1 MAMTENEAIN
11 ELQSNI
17 DLPFGF
23 TVSDEVS
30 EIAIQAL
37 EEIKQYR
44 AIGTVEELKSMKENG
59 AFTGI
64 ELAQIA
70 TNQMELKK
78 YMEIGTVE
86 EFKALKEKNEPNR
99 LEELEKENKEIRNKA
114 IDEFAEQLKERILG
128 MQMVELQGEDVCP
141 CRETGEECPYMNQD
155 IGCQYCAREQTIKD
169 VDKIAEKMKVGAT
182 DESTGSD

>member
-1 MAMTENEAIN
+1 MADKIKFPKTMKEFIDSYSFKDKEEIYTNGA
-11 ELQSNI
+11 ELI
-17 DLPFGF
+17 PVFR
-23 TVSDEVS
+23 VE
-30 EIAIQAL
+30 QAL
-37 EEIKQYR
+37 EHYK
-44 AIGTVEELKSMKENG
+44 
-59 AFTGI
+59 
-64 ELAQIA
+64 
-70 TNQMELKK
+70 
-78 YMEIGTVE
+78 
-86 EFKALKEKNEPNR
+86 
-99 LEELEKENKEIRNKA
+99 KEIRNKA

>member
-1 MAMTENEAIN
+1 MTENEAIN
-11 ELQSNI
+11 ELQANI

-44 AIGTVEELKSMKENG
+44 EIGTVEELKSMKENG

-70 TNQMELKK
+70 VNLMKVKK
-78 YMEIGTVE
+78 YMEIGTLE
-86 EFKALKEKNEPNR
+86 EFKDLK
-99 LEELEKENKEIRNKA
+99 
-114 IDEFAEQLKERILG
+114 
-128 MQMVELQGEDVCP
+128 
-141 CRETGEECPYMNQD
+141 
-155 IGCQYCAREQTIKD
+155 
-169 VDKIAEKMKVGAT
+169 DKSVAKKPEYEG
-182 DESTGSD
+182 DGYYNG